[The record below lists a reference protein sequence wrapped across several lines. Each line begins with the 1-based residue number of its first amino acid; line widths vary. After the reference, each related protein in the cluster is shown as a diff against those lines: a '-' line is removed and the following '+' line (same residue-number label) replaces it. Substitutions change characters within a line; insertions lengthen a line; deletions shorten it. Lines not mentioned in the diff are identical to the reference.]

1 MQNYLKNIKKKITEN
16 LPDDLDAIK
25 GDLQQNIQS
34 LIESQIKNLD
44 LVTREEFEVQE
55 QVLKRTRVKLE
66 ELEKQLDKKPL
77 PEKMTGQNKLILRP
91 IELDL

>member
-16 LPDDLDAIK
+16 IPDDLEAIK
-25 GDLQQNIQS
+25 GDFQQNIQS

-55 QVLKRTRVKLE
+55 QVLKRTREKLE
-66 ELEKQLDKKPL
+66 ELQKQLDK
-77 PEKMTGQNKLILRP
+77 NN
-91 IELDL
+91 

>member
-55 QVLKRTRVKLE
+55 QAVSYTHLT
-66 ELEKQLDKKPL
+66 L
-77 PEKMTGQNKLILRP
+77 PTIYSV
-91 IELDL
+91 

>member
-16 LPDDLDAIK
+16 LPDDLEAIK
-25 GDLQQNIQS
+25 GDFQQNIQS

-55 QVLKRTRVKLE
+55 QVLKRTREKLE
-66 ELEKQLDKKPL
+66 ELQKKLDK
-77 PEKMTGQNKLILRP
+77 NN
-91 IELDL
+91 

>member
-55 QVLKRTRVKLE
+55 QVLKRTREKLE
-66 ELEKQLDKKPL
+66 ELEKQLDK
-77 PEKMTGQNKLILRP
+77 NK
-91 IELDL
+91 

>member
-1 MQNYLKNIKKKITEN
+1 MQNYLKNITKKITEN
-16 LPDDLDAIK
+16 LPDDLEAIK

-44 LVTREEFEVQE
+44 LVTREEFEIQE

-66 ELEKQLDKKPL
+66 ELEKQLDK
-77 PEKMTGQNKLILRP
+77 NK
-91 IELDL
+91 

>member
-1 MQNYLKNIKKKITEN
+1 MQNYIKNIKKKITEN

-66 ELEKQLDKKPL
+66 ELEKQLDK
-77 PEKMTGQNKLILRP
+77 NK
-91 IELDL
+91 

>member
-16 LPDDLDAIK
+16 LPDDLEAMK
-25 GDLQQNIQS
+25 GDFQQNIQS

-55 QVLKRTRVKLE
+55 QVLKRTREKLE
-66 ELEKQLDKKPL
+66 ELQKQLDK
-77 PEKMTGQNKLILRP
+77 NK
-91 IELDL
+91 

>member
-1 MQNYLKNIKKKITEN
+1 MQNYIKNITKKITEN
-16 LPDDLDAIK
+16 LPDDLEAIK

-55 QVLKRTRVKLE
+55 QVLKRTREKLE
-66 ELEKQLDKKPL
+66 ELQKQLDK
-77 PEKMTGQNKLILRP
+77 NN
-91 IELDL
+91 

>member
-16 LPDDLDAIK
+16 LPDDLEAIK

-55 QVLKRTRVKLE
+55 QVLRRTREKLE
-66 ELEKQLDKKPL
+66 ELQKQLDK
-77 PEKMTGQNKLILRP
+77 NN
-91 IELDL
+91 

>member
-44 LVTREEFEVQE
+44 LVTREEFELQE
-55 QVLKRTRVKLE
+55 QVLKRTREKLE
-66 ELEKQLDKKPL
+66 ELEKQLDK
-77 PEKMTGQNKLILRP
+77 NK
-91 IELDL
+91 

>member
-16 LPDDLDAIK
+16 LPDDLEAIK

-34 LIESQIKNLD
+34 LIESQIKNLN

-55 QVLKRTRVKLE
+55 QVLRRTREKLE
-66 ELEKQLDKKPL
+66 ELQKQLDK
-77 PEKMTGQNKLILRP
+77 NN
-91 IELDL
+91 

>member
-16 LPDDLDAIK
+16 LPEDLEAIK
-25 GDLQQNIQS
+25 GDFQQNIQS

-55 QVLKRTRVKLE
+55 QVLKRTREKLE
-66 ELEKQLDKKPL
+66 ELQKQLDK
-77 PEKMTGQNKLILRP
+77 NN
-91 IELDL
+91 

>member
-66 ELEKQLDKKPL
+66 ELEKQLDK
-77 PEKMTGQNKLILRP
+77 NK
-91 IELDL
+91 

>member
-55 QVLKRTRVKLE
+55 QVLKRTRVKL
-66 ELEKQLDKKPL
+66 LS
-77 PEKMTGQNKLILRP
+77 LIH
-91 IELDL
+91 I

>member
-55 QVLKRTRVKLE
+55 QVLKRTQVKLE
-66 ELEKQLDKKPL
+66 ELEKQLDK
-77 PEKMTGQNKLILRP
+77 NK
-91 IELDL
+91 

>member
-16 LPDDLDAIK
+16 LPDDLEAIK

-55 QVLKRTRVKLE
+55 QVLKRTREKLE
-66 ELEKQLDKKPL
+66 KLEKQLDK
-77 PEKMTGQNKLILRP
+77 NK
-91 IELDL
+91 